1 LLPVLPCEVEE
12 GGRAMADFSSVVIVG
27 RLTRDP
33 QLRYAPNGAP
43 VCSLSV
49 ATSRRFSREDGQRA
63 EQTTFVD
70 VDVWRRMAEI
80 CAQFLKKGRE
90 VLILGSLRQS
100 RWKDPK
106 TQEPR
111 SKIRVVAHQVRFLG
125 PRPEGE
131 SEAREE
137 GVEAPGGEA

>member
-1 LLPVLPCEVEE
+1 
-12 GGRAMADFSSVVIVG
+12 MADFSSVVIVG

-33 QLRYAPNGAP
+33 QLRYAPSGAP

-49 ATSRRFSREDGQRA
+49 ATSRRFRREDGERV
-63 EQTTFVD
+63 ETTTFVD

-106 TQEPR
+106 TQESR
-111 SKIRVVAHQVRFLG
+111 SKIRVVAQQVQFLG

-131 SEAREE
+131 PEVREE
-137 GVEAPGGEA
+137 GVEAVGGED